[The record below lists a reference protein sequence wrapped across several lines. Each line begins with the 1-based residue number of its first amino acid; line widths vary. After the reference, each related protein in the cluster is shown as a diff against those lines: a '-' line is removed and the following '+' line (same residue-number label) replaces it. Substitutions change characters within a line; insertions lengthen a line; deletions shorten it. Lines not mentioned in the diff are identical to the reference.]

1 MKNTFITFLVTLFCF
16 ISQAQVTQIGQDID
30 GQSGDEAGKSVAMN
44 AAGDIVAVGAWKH
57 YNADGTGWSESSYF
71 PLAGQFYDS
80 NEGKGQ
86 VRVLQW
92 DGSSWNQIGDDLEG
106 EYKGNHCAWSVDI
119 NDAGTIV
126 AMGSIYN
133 GGHEAGQGRAAKAGS
148 VRVFQWDG
156 ISWNLMGDN
165 IDGMHYHRKFGWSL
179 SLSSDG
185 TRIVIGEPNGPS
197 NNRPNGSVFI
207 YDWDGSAWNQV
218 GATIIGPVGGA
229 LNPNGQSTGVRLGTS
244 VDMHSSGNYFIA
256 GAPLYRSHWSE
267 REGAAYV
274 YEWNEASTNWQQLG
288 SIIVGENN
296 NESIGHSVAI
306 SDNASGNLRVAVGAI
321 GNYYNYSSPG
331 LVRVYDW
338 SGSDWVQY
346 GQDINGNAAGDYLG
360 TSVALSSNG
369 QYLAIGATDT
379 DFNGNNSGQVL
390 YFEDIG
396 NSWNLVESIDGES
409 SDDKSGSSLAMS
421 ADGTKLAIGSIENDG
436 NGSNSGHVRV
446 FSTQSHSLTM
456 LVNGVGSTSPQTGIY
471 LPGSITIQA
480 QPTNGYL
487 FTGWSGDL
495 ERSYNSELGSSVNFL
510 LSSNMTITA
519 NFSLDADDDGLTNN
533 EEVEIGTNPRS
544 TVNQMQNMYNMIQER
559 VTLEEAQNLMIDLRS
574 GSTIIDVNEGVATL
588 SFTLEETDNIQGSNW
603 TAVAEVI
610 EVDLPATNDVEFFRF
625 RMD

>member
-1 MKNTFITFLVTLFCF
+1 MKNIFISFFIVLICL

-57 YNADGTGWSESSYF
+57 YNADGTGWSGSSYF

-80 NEGKGQ
+80 DEGKGQ

-92 DGSSWNQIGDDLEG
+92 NGSSWNQIGDDLEG
-106 EYKGNHCAWSVDI
+106 EYKGNHCAWSLDI

-133 GGHEAGQGRAAKAGS
+133 GAHEAGQGRAAKAGS

-197 NNRPNGSVFI
+197 NNRPNGSVFV

-218 GATIIGPVGGA
+218 GATIIGPDGGPII
-229 LNPNGQSTGVRLGTS
+229 PNGQSTGVRLGTS
-244 VDMHSSGNYFIA
+244 VDIHSSGNYFVA
-256 GAPLYRSHWSE
+256 GAPLYRSNWSE

-274 YEWNEASTNWQQLG
+274 YEWNAASTNWQQLG

-296 NESIGHSVAI
+296 NESIGHSVTI

-321 GNYYNYSSPG
+321 GNYYNYASPG

-346 GQDINGNAAGDYLG
+346 GQDINGNATGDFLG

-409 SDDKSGSSLAMS
+409 PDDKSGSSLAMS

-446 FSTQSHSLTM
+446 FSTQSHTLTM
-456 LVNGVGSTSPQTGIY
+456 LVNGVGSTSPQTGTY
-471 LPGSITIQA
+471 LPGHITIQA

-495 ERSYNSELGSSVNFL
+495 EESYNLELGSSVNFL

-559 VTLEEAQNLMIDLRS
+559 VTLEEAQNLMIDLRA

-588 SFTLEETDNIQGSNW
+588 SLTLEETDNIQGSNW
-603 TAVAEVI
+603 TVVAEVI

-625 RMD
+625 RME

>member
-1 MKNTFITFLVTLFCF
+1 MKNIFISFFIVLICL

-57 YNADGTGWSESSYF
+57 YNADGTGWSGSSYF
-71 PLAGQFYDS
+71 PLGGPSYAS

-86 VRVLQW
+86 VRVFQW
-92 DGSSWNQIGDDLEG
+92 DGSSWAQIGDDLEG
-106 EYKGNHCAWSVDI
+106 EYKGNHCAWSLDI

-156 ISWNLMGDN
+156 SSWNLMGDN

-197 NNRPNGSVFI
+197 NNRPNGSIFV
-207 YDWDGSAWNQV
+207 YDWDGSTWNQV
-218 GATIIGPVGGA
+218 GATIIGPDGGPII
-229 LNPNGQSTGVRLGTS
+229 PNAESTGVRLGTS
-244 VDMHSSGNYFIA
+244 VDMHSSGNYFVA
-256 GAPLYRSHWSE
+256 GAPLYRSSWSE

-274 YEWNEASTNWQQLG
+274 YEWNAASTNWQQLG

-296 NESIGHSVAI
+296 NESIGHSVTI

-360 TSVALSSNG
+360 TTVALSSNG

-379 DFNGNNSGQVL
+379 DFNGNDSGQVL

-409 SDDKSGSSLAMS
+409 PDDKSGSSLAMS
-421 ADGTKLAIGSIENDG
+421 ADGTKLAIGSIENDD

-446 FSTQSHSLTM
+446 FSTQSHTLTM
-456 LVNGVGSTSPQTGIY
+456 LVNGVGSTSPLTGTY
-471 LPGSITIQA
+471 LPGYITIQA

-495 ERSYNSELGSSVNFL
+495 EQSYNSELGSSVNFL
-510 LSSNMTITA
+510 LNSNMTITA

-559 VTLEEAQNLMIDLRS
+559 VTIEEAQNLMIDLRA
-574 GSTIIDVNEGVATL
+574 GSTIIDVNEGIASL
-588 SFTLEETDNIQGSNW
+588 SLTLEETDNIQGSNW
-603 TAVAEVI
+603 TVVAEVI

-625 RMD
+625 RME